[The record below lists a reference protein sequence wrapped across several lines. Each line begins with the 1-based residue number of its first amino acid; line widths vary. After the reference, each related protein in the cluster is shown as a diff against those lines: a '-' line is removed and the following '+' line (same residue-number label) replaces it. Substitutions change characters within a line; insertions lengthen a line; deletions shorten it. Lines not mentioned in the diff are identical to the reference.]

1 MKQRQEQVLTQR
13 LMLGLNQQLKL
24 FIDMLPLNALELR
37 ERIEEEIIENP
48 ALEIDQENPE
58 EAVLPSEPRGE
69 EFFEFYY
76 ERDDE
81 EEKASPLDF
90 VAYVPD
96 YKENIKRSFLPSF
109 RDEKER
115 EIAEALIDYLD
126 WRGYLEEDE
135 IKAVA
140 KEKGVSLEEVELVR
154 RKLLRLPPC
163 GIGSRNLSECLSVQL
178 EVEGKTDSL
187 EYRLVSN
194 EKFLELLAAGEL
206 EKLAA
211 ELGVTLEKVKS
222 LASSLSKLEPY
233 PAQLF
238 SPSKAPTVETDI
250 SLEITNGEVKVEFK
264 ENDIPPLRISSRFLD
279 MLNDPTT
286 PPELKKYAKER
297 INAAKQFIE
306 ALKKRNN
313 VVKAIVN
320 FIIERQKEF
329 FLKGFDKE
337 YLKPLTLKEVASYV
351 GVHESTVSRIVSSR
365 YISTPRH
372 TYPLKFFFN
381 SGIPSYFGS
390 QISRE
395 SIKERI
401 RKLIEKEPKENPYS
415 DEEIVEMLRKQN
427 INISRRTVA
436 KYRSEMGIENA
447 NRRKKKY
454 KMGV

>member
-37 ERIEEEIIENP
+37 ERIEEEVIENP
-48 ALEIDQENPE
+48 ALEIDQDNPVE
-58 EAVLPSEPRGE
+58 TPLPTERQGE

-76 ERDDE
+76 EKEDE

-109 RDEKER
+109 KDGKER
-115 EIAEALIDYLD
+115 EVAETLIDYLD
-126 WRGYLEEDE
+126 WRGYLEEEE
-135 IKAVA
+135 IEAVA
-140 KEKGVSLEEVELVR
+140 KEKGVSLEEVEKVR
-154 RKLLRLPPC
+154 QKLLRLPPY
-163 GIGSRNLSECLSVQL
+163 GIGSKGFSECLSVQL
-178 EVEGKTDSL
+178 EMQGKTDSL
-187 EYRLVSN
+187 EYRLVRN
-194 EKFLELLAAGEL
+194 ERFLELLAAGEL
-206 EKLAA
+206 EKLANS
-211 ELGVTLEKVKS
+211 LGVDLEELKSVAKS
-222 LASSLSKLEPY
+222 LSRLEPY

-250 SLEITNGEVKVEFK
+250 SLEIKNGEVKVEFR
-264 ENDIPPLRISSRFLD
+264 ENDLPPLRISPRFLE
-279 MLNDPTT
+279 MLNDPAT
-286 PPELKKYAKER
+286 PPELKKYVKER
-297 INAAKQFIE
+297 IHAAKQFIE
-306 ALKKRNN
+306 ALKKRND
-313 VVKAIVN
+313 VVKDIVN
-320 FIIERQKEF
+320 YVIERQKEF

-365 YISTPRH
+365 YISTPKH

-401 RKLIEKEPKENPYS
+401 KKLIENEPKDSPYS
-415 DEEIVEMLRKQN
+415 DEEIVEILRKQD